1 MLDLDVVA
9 LLELGRAVLRV
20 LVLAAG
26 FAELLEELFERETPL
41 LELVLGA
48 VLLFTVELG
57 FRVAVLRPLTFERL

>member
-1 MLDLDVVA
+1 MLCLEVVD
-9 LLELGRAVLRV
+9 LLELGREALCV
-20 LVLAAG
+20 LVVVVG